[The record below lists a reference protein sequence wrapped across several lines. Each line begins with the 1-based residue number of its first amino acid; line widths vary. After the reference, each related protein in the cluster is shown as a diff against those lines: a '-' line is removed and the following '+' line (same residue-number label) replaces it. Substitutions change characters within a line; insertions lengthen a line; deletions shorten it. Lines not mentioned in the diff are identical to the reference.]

1 MGYRQ
6 YGQTGHSIGRERRMP
21 IFFVPQ
27 KKMSCVHS
35 CYFGGMDLAL
45 LKAPQS
51 FEQGVKDI
59 NACSTGDVAEELVR

>member
-1 MGYRQ
+1 MDRTNRPLNRQ
-6 YGQTGHSIGRERRMP
+6 RKTNANLLCSSEENVVCSFLLIW
-21 IFFVPQ
+21 
-27 KKMSCVHS
+27 
-35 CYFGGMDLAL
+35 MDLAL